1 MVTSCYN
8 IFFSHYEREPVVRT
22 VALTQRRIHA
32 TAYLAPSPSR
42 GTGVLPRAHRG
53 LHCAR
58 TACAKGKPSRINPN
72 FGPIPRGK
80 P

>member
-8 IFFSHYEREPVVRT
+8 IFFHTMREPVVRT

-32 TAYLAPSPSR
+32 TACLAPSPLR
-42 GTGVLPRAHRG
+42 GTGALPGAHRG

-58 TACAKGKPSRINPN
+58 TARAKGKPSRINPIL
-72 FGPIPRGK
+72 GLIPKGK